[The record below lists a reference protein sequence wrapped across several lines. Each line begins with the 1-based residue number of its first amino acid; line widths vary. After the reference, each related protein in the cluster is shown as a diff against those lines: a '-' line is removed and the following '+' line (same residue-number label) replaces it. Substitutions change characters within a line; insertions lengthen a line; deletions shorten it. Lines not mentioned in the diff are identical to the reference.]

1 MKILTLTRI
10 FYLIQIWNQIEWN
23 TIQGKPETMSNIL
36 LVLLGKY
43 LFNFKMEI
51 HTAKNYVLK
60 KEVILTYFHN
70 APNMYV
76 HLCQICHMAIRVGG
90 CYFGQYIP

>member
-51 HTAKNYVLK
+51 HTDRECSRKNDLCLK
-60 KEVILTYFHN
+60 ILTYFHN
-70 APNMYV
+70 APYMCRFFYARY
-76 HLCQICHMAIRVGG
+76 AI
-90 CYFGQYIP
+90 